1 MFISVKIDLKFSVLK
16 YINLLIK
23 MSDYSFLKSGH
34 NLVDE
39 PKKFNQKEQE
49 NIMIMLSLFSSNAL
63 INGAKYCELCE
74 RDGVT
79 KEDLVYGMRY
89 EVFEFLKRDNLMES
103 MDEMAKDYYEEMKNK
118 SEDEEIEEEEMEEEE
133 IEDEDIDE
141 QEMDEEDMDQEDIDD
156 LVVPDSEIEPFERI
170 KTDKLNKL
178 KIDDKDFVGKMHN
191 YYDNWDTWNPETPLE
206 KILKNGIDKM
216 I

>member
-118 SEDEEIEEEEMEEEE
+118 SEDEEIEEEE

-141 QEMDEEDMDQEDIDD
+141 QEMDEEDIDD

-170 KTDKLNKL
+170 KKDKLNKL
-178 KIDDKDFVGKMHN
+178 EGDNKDFAEKMHN

>member
-1 MFISVKIDLKFSVLK
+1 
-16 YINLLIK
+16 
-23 MSDYSFLKSGH
+23 
-34 NLVDE
+34 
-39 PKKFNQKEQE
+39 
-49 NIMIMLSLFSSNAL
+49 
-63 INGAKYCELCE
+63 
-74 RDGVT
+74 
-79 KEDLVYGMRY
+79 MRY

-103 MDEMAKDYYEEMKNK
+103 MDEMAKDYYEEMRYK
-118 SEDEEIEEEEMEEEE
+118 SEDEEIEEDIDDED
-133 IEDEDIDE
+133 IDDEDIDE
-141 QEMDEEDMDQEDIDD
+141 QEIDEEDMDQEDIDD

>member
-1 MFISVKIDLKFSVLK
+1 
-16 YINLLIK
+16 

-39 PKKFNQKEQE
+39 PKKFNKKEQE

-103 MDEMAKDYYEEMKNK
+103 MDEMAKDYYEEMKNI
-118 SEDEEIEEEEMEEEE
+118 SEDEN
-133 IEDEDIDE
+133 
-141 QEMDEEDMDQEDIDD
+141 
-156 LVVPDSEIEPFERI
+156 I
-170 KTDKLNKL
+170 KGTWFIRTSMVSKKRVCDKLIPTSL
-178 KIDDKDFVGKMHN
+178 SI
-191 YYDNWDTWNPETPLE
+191 
-206 KILKNGIDKM
+206 
-216 I
+216 

>member
-16 YINLLIK
+16 NINLLIK

>member
-1 MFISVKIDLKFSVLK
+1 
-16 YINLLIK
+16 

-118 SEDEEIEEEEMEEEE
+118 SEDEEIEEEEMEEE
-133 IEDEDIDE
+133 DIDE
-141 QEMDEEDMDQEDIDD
+141 QEIDEDDEDIDD

-170 KTDKLNKL
+170 KKDKLNKL
-178 KIDDKDFVGKMHN
+178 EGDNKDFAEKMHN

>member
-1 MFISVKIDLKFSVLK
+1 
-16 YINLLIK
+16 

-103 MDEMAKDYYEEMKNK
+103 MDEMAKDYYEEMKNI
-118 SEDEEIEEEEMEEEE
+118 S
-133 IEDEDIDE
+133 EDEDIDE
-141 QEMDEEDMDQEDIDD
+141 EDVNDEEIDDKEEIDD
-156 LVVPDSEIEPFERI
+156 LIVPDSEIEPFKRI
-170 KTDKLNKL
+170 NTDKLNKL
-178 KIDDKDFVGKMHN
+178 EADNKDFAEKIHT
-191 YYDNWDTWNPETPLE
+191 YYDNWESWNPETPLE

>member
-1 MFISVKIDLKFSVLK
+1 
-16 YINLLIK
+16 

-118 SEDEEIEEEEMEEEE
+118 SEDEEIEEEEMEEE
-133 IEDEDIDE
+133 DIDE
-141 QEMDEEDMDQEDIDD
+141 QEIDGDDEEIDD
-156 LVVPDSEIEPFERI
+156 LIVPDSEIDPFERI

-178 KIDDKDFVGKMHN
+178 EGDNKDFAEKMHN
-191 YYDNWDTWNPETPLE
+191 YYDNWDTWIPETPLE

>member
-1 MFISVKIDLKFSVLK
+1 
-16 YINLLIK
+16 

-103 MDEMAKDYYEEMKNK
+103 MDEMAKDYYEEMRYK
-118 SEDEEIEEEEMEEEE
+118 SEDEEIEEDIDDED
-133 IEDEDIDE
+133 IDDEDIDE
-141 QEMDEEDMDQEDIDD
+141 QEIDEEDMDQEDIDD